1 MLYKHTVNPIRG
13 DTDMKEKTVKAYKP
27 SKVKLDKKASM
38 AMYALTL
45 VAAVTARITQLQTNM
60 NFKTGKYIDAS
71 LGKNYTLWVLIIGFA
86 LIFAVM
92 ILGKSR
98 DKAIKS
104 CILINPMRLRA
115 DRLNKKI
122 SPKSGAVMFLM
133 AGLIVFDLF
142 LSLSSIVQRNKE
154 ISTEEEPVFAFAGV
168 SILSWFVF
176 ACAIITVITF
186 ISTGTNMLKGE
197 GFSKGNCV
205 FLSFFAIWKLL
216 EIFEMIA
223 KDHLIG
229 VYSEKI
235 YIMLTAMASGVF
247 FLNAAKFFAGFEKKH
262 TRFWLC
268 ISGYA
273 ASIFAAVSVIPRY
286 VMYFTKIYSERDGL
300 STPAL
305 ADVGIIFVTVTVVA
319 VFWSTYVY
327 RVMPKLNLDGRRR
340 WNRSN
345 ATVKTEGMQ
354 SIDEK

>member
-1 MLYKHTVNPIRG
+1 
-13 DTDMKEKTVKAYKP
+13 MKEKTVKAYKP

-38 AMYALTL
+38 AAYALTL
-45 VAAVTARITQLQTNM
+45 VAAVLARTIQLQTNM
-60 NFKTGKYIDAS
+60 NFKTGKYIDSSPA
-71 LGKNYTLWVLIIGFA
+71 KNYTVWALIIGFV

-92 ILGKSR
+92 ILGQSR

-133 AGLIVFDLF
+133 AGLIIFDIF
-142 LSLSSIVQRNKE
+142 MDLSVVAQRNKAV
-154 ISTEEEPVFAFAGV
+154 STEGDPVFAFAGISV
-168 SILSWFVF
+168 MGWFTY
-176 ACAIITVITF
+176 ACAIITVLTL
-186 ISTGTNMLKGE
+186 ISTGTNIIKGE

-216 EIFEMIA
+216 EIFGMIA
-223 KDHLIG
+223 EDHLIG
-229 VYSEKI
+229 VYSDKI
-235 YIMLTAMASGVF
+235 YIMLTAMTSGIF

-286 VMYFTKIYSERDGL
+286 VMFFTKIYSERDGL
-300 STPAL
+300 DSPAL
-305 ADVGIIFVTVTVVA
+305 ADVGIIFVTVAIVA

-327 RVMPKLNLDGRRR
+327 RVMPKLNIQGRRR
-340 WNRSN
+340 WNKSN
-345 ATVKTEGMQ
+345 AAVKAERMR